1 MSWNSPGGNNNGNKD
16 PWGNRNNQSGPPDLD
31 EVFKNLWK
39 KISGG
44 KGSGS
49 NNKPGASKSFFI
61 TGIVVLIAIW
71 GFAGFYTVKELEEG
85 VILRLGKYH
94 TTVRPGLGWR
104 PVGIDTLQ
112 KVNVTQLQEVRVNGE
127 MLSKDINVIQVD
139 IGIQYRIDNPQNY
152 LFNVVDP
159 EDTLRHAAESALR
172 QVVGNTV
179 VDDILTDK
187 KDIAKESI
195 TQVLEQVL
203 EAYSTGL
210 RVVQVTLERAR
221 PPQQVNDA
229 FEEVNRAEQD
239 QIKFV
244 QDAEAYRNKEL
255 PLARAEAEKIKQ
267 QASAYDAQVVAKAN
281 GEVERFKQLLPQY
294 LAAPNVTRERLYIE
308 AVEEVLSN
316 STKVMIDVDGGNN
329 MMYLPLDQLMK
340 NKK

>member
-49 NNKPGASKSFFI
+49 NNKSGASKSFFI

-94 TTVRPGLGWR
+94 TTVKPGLGWR

-112 KVNVTQLQEVRVNGE
+112 KVNVTQLQEVRVTGE
-127 MLSKDINVIQVD
+127 MLSKDINVIQIE
-139 IGIQYRIDNPQNY
+139 IGIQYRINNAKDY
-152 LFNVVDP
+152 LFKVLTP
-159 EDTLRHAAESALR
+159 EETLKQAAESALR
-172 QVVGNTV
+172 QVVGNTD
-179 VDDILTDK
+179 VDDILTTE
-187 KDIAKESI
+187 KEKVRISV
-195 TQVLEQVL
+195 TEELEQVL
-203 EAYSTGL
+203 QPYKTGL
-210 RVVQVTLERAR
+210 KVVQVTLEKAR

-229 FEEVNRAEQD
+229 FEEVNRATQD
-239 QIKFV
+239 KKKFV

-255 PLARAEAEKIKQ
+255 PLARAEGEKIKQ

-294 LAAPNVTRERLYIE
+294 LAAPDVTRERLYIE